1 MLIDLTYPEPE
12 RVELDASKTLLIIVD
27 MENCS
32 AHPKGPQYMGEAVE
46 KIIPKIA
53 ELRRYVRARGG
64 RVLHTQSVRKRD
76 ALEFTL
82 FHNVVRKLEG
92 TWDAEFI
99 DALKPAADEPVVV
112 KYTHD
117 CFYQTAMES
126 TLERLEVRPGDGRVI
141 VTGIASRSCVQ
152 CAVTG
157 FSIRDYYVYVPMDC
171 TAAKDEIETLQ
182 SFSLYRGA
190 GYRYNVTLTRSDMIT
205 LQPGTAAEQ
214 IATASDAPA
223 GVKIPGIPNGASP
236 R

>member
-1 MLIDLTYPEPE
+1 MLVNLDYPEPA
-12 RVELDASKTLLIIVD
+12 RIELDPSKTLLVIID

-32 AHPKGPQYMGEAVE
+32 AHPKGPQYMGEPVE

-53 ELRRYVRARGG
+53 ELRRYVRACGG

-82 FHNVVRKLEG
+82 FNNVVRKLEG

-99 DALKPAADEPVVV
+99 EALKPAPDEPVIV

-117 CFYQTAMES
+117 CFYQTEMER
-126 TLERLEVRPGDGRVI
+126 TLERLGIRPGDGRII

-152 CAVTG
+152 CAITG
-157 FSIRDYYVYVPMDC
+157 FSIRDYYVNVPMDC

-182 SFSLYRGA
+182 SFSLYQGA
-190 GYRYNVTLTRSDMIT
+190 GYRYNVTMTRSDMIT
-205 LQPGTAAEQ
+205 LERLSAGAEKP
-214 IATASDAPA
+214 ASRVA
-223 GVKIPGIPNGASP
+223 
-236 R
+236 

>member
-1 MLIDLTYPEPE
+1 MLVNLDYPEPA
-12 RVELDASKTLLIIVD
+12 RIELDPSKTLLVIID

-32 AHPKGPQYMGEAVE
+32 AHPKGPQYMGVPVE

-53 ELRRYVRARGG
+53 ELRRYVRACGG

-82 FHNVVRKLEG
+82 FNNVVRKLEG

-99 DALKPAADEPVVV
+99 EALKPAPDEPVIV

-117 CFYQTAMES
+117 CFYQTEMERA
-126 TLERLEVRPGDGRVI
+126 LERLGIRPGDGRII

-182 SFSLYRGA
+182 SFSLYQGA
-190 GYRYNVTLTRSDMIT
+190 GYRYNVTMTRSDMIT
-205 LQPGTAAEQ
+205 LRRLSEEP
-214 IATASDAPA
+214 ASRVA
-223 GVKIPGIPNGASP
+223 
-236 R
+236 